1 MRLMNMERL
10 ERAPRHHVLI
20 AGQGRSGTSL
30 LVRVLSACGLE
41 THIER
46 QGDQAQFDARANAGL
61 ENFLFSPDAPYVVKS
76 PWSYLFLDH
85 VLGQG
90 EVEIDLAILPIRRLR
105 DAAASR
111 VITEIQERN
120 TTFVDLFFQSG
131 GTWEHFATAS
141 GGVVYSLE
149 PLDQERILATGFV
162 TLVEALVRHDV
173 PIVFLEFPRFA
184 TDQRYL
190 FDKLG
195 PLLPADVSWDE
206 FCRRVGP
213 TIDPSKVRVEDEMK
227 SLATGAA
234 SRAAK
239 RPSLSE
245 LELVALRR
253 ALAAAMAE
261 RNQLIAERDRLTA
274 RSRIRNA
281 LTRLLS
287 WQP

>member
-1 MRLMNMERL
+1 MNMERL
-10 ERAPRHHVLI
+10 QRAPRHHVLI

-46 QGDQAQFDARANAGL
+46 QGNQAQFDARANAGL
-61 ENFLFSPDAPYVVKS
+61 EDFLFSPDAPYVVKS

-85 VLGQG
+85 VLGQNQ
-90 EVEIDLAILPIRRLR
+90 VRIDLAILPIRRLR

-111 VITEIQERN
+111 VITEVQQRN
-120 TTFVDLFFQSG
+120 TSQVLADLFSRTG
-131 GTWEHFATAS
+131 GTWEHFATTP

-149 PLDQERILATGFV
+149 PLDQERILAVGFV
-162 TLVEALVRHDV
+162 SLVEALVRHDV
-173 PIVFLEFPRFA
+173 PVVFLDFPRFV
-184 TDQRYL
+184 TDRRYL

-195 PLLPADVSWDE
+195 CLLPANVSWDE

-213 TIDPSKVRVEDEMK
+213 IIDPSKVRVEGELK
-227 SLATGAA
+227 RLAAGDAGPAA
-234 SRAAK
+234 R
-239 RPSLSE
+239 RPSLEE
-245 LELVALRR
+245 LEVVALRR
-253 ALAAAMAE
+253 ALAAMA
-261 RNQLIAERDRLTA
+261 AERDRLIA

-287 WQP
+287 WQL